1 MIPAS
6 GLQKL
11 QHCHMERKMGTWHE
25 HLMAAEE
32 HIQRVAKV
40 VPRLVGI
47 VENSLRAL
55 DFQNSCLFVNC
66 IGNA

>member
-1 MIPAS
+1 
-6 GLQKL
+6 
-11 QHCHMERKMGTWHE
+11 MERKMGTWHE

-47 VENSLRAL
+47 VENSLGAL